1 MTKLII
7 LVYSLTRLAKR
18 CGSPRRKEQA
28 MEAMNYAKQD
38 QAREPAVAR
47 FLRPA
52 ALLRVE
58 GVALLVLSVLLYRV
72 NGGGWL
78 MFGVLLLAPDLSML
92 GYLAGPQVGAA
103 IYNMFHTYAM
113 PAVVGALGM
122 IFASPLTVAV
132 ALIWFA
138 HIGMDRTVGYGLK
151 YPSSFKDTHLQR
163 VR

>member
-1 MTKLII
+1 
-7 LVYSLTRLAKR
+7 
-18 CGSPRRKEQA
+18 
-28 MEAMNYAKQD
+28 MEAKTYVGQD
-38 QAREPAVAR
+38 ETRESPVAR

-103 IYNMFHTYAM
+103 IYNTFHTYAM
-113 PAVVGALGM
+113 PAVVGALGI

-151 YPSSFKDTHLQR
+151 YPSSFKDTHLER
-163 VR
+163 LR

>member
-1 MTKLII
+1 
-7 LVYSLTRLAKR
+7 
-18 CGSPRRKEQA
+18 
-28 MEAMNYAKQD
+28 MEAKTYVGQD
-38 QAREPAVAR
+38 EMREPPVAR

-103 IYNMFHTYAM
+103 IYNTFHTYAM

-122 IFASPLTVAV
+122 IFASPLMVAV

-151 YPSSFKDTHLQR
+151 YPSSIKDTHLER

>member
-1 MTKLII
+1 
-7 LVYSLTRLAKR
+7 
-18 CGSPRRKEQA
+18 
-28 MEAMNYAKQD
+28 MEAKTYVGQD
-38 QAREPAVAR
+38 EPRESAVAR

-103 IYNMFHTYAM
+103 IYNTFHTYAM

-122 IFASPLTVAV
+122 IFANPLMVAV

-151 YPSSFKDTHLQR
+151 YPSSFKDTHLER

>member
-1 MTKLII
+1 
-7 LVYSLTRLAKR
+7 
-18 CGSPRRKEQA
+18 
-28 MEAMNYAKQD
+28 MEAKTYVGQD
-38 QAREPAVAR
+38 ETRESSVAR

-103 IYNMFHTYAM
+103 IYNTFHTYAM

-151 YPSSFKDTHLQR
+151 FPSSFKDTHLER

>member
-1 MTKLII
+1 MMETKTY
-7 LVYSLTRLAKR
+7 V
-18 CGSPRRKEQA
+18 G
-28 MEAMNYAKQD
+28 QD
-38 QAREPAVAR
+38 ETREPLVVR

-78 MFGVLLLAPDLSML
+78 MFGVLLLTPDLSML
-92 GYLAGPQVGAA
+92 GYLAGTQVGAA
-103 IYNMFHTYAM
+103 IYNTFHTYAM
-113 PAVVGALGM
+113 PAMVGALGI
-122 IFASPLTVAV
+122 IFANPLMVAV

-151 YPSSFKDTHLQR
+151 YPSSFKDTHLER